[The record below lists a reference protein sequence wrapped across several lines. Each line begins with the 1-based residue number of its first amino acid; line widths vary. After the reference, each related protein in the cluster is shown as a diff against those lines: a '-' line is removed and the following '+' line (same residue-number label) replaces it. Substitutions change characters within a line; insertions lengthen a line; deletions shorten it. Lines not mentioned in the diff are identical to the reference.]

1 MPRSLPTGEPCT
13 RRPSATWRSSPATGR
28 AVRSD
33 SSPVVPAVSTPPRPA
48 HGSRSRWPRST
59 SRSAPT
65 GAASTPRT
73 GPCCLHSPPGKTARC
88 ATARTGAL
96 SQPRRISRTGRAGR
110 ADPLHSQRDA
120 RLASAGGAKPR
131 RQARL
136 RRRQAARRRRGL
148 EPGERLLAESKVS
161 LAPTQQPRRRSLTWP
176 LCGLAVFVAAA
187 VWAAAALGFGTY
199 GFGGQQYEHLRIT
212 RAALDCHGRDSGG
225 GCFETESIAQLAGR
239 EPERGVSG
247 WVGAVGAPDK
257 DQIQTPAAHC
267 DNADFL
273 SGYYA
278 EEMRRRRNERLAAC
292 WTHLRNH
299 FWAGV
304 RAAEGLL
311 DRRAG
316 SSRARSTSMPT
327 APTSSRSRGALNA
340 MSSSTSDACCTGC
353 RTSTRTA
360 TGRIKPT
367 PIGRYLRSTHRGS
380 TALCPRPSSTCAGA
394 TWGRSPMS
402 SPQAAS
408 KTAAPTGSH
417 MTR

>member
-1 MPRSLPTGEPCT
+1 
-13 RRPSATWRSSPATGR
+13 
-28 AVRSD
+28 
-33 SSPVVPAVSTPPRPA
+33 
-48 HGSRSRWPRST
+48 
-59 SRSAPT
+59 
-65 GAASTPRT
+65 
-73 GPCCLHSPPGKTARC
+73 
-88 ATARTGAL
+88 
-96 SQPRRISRTGRAGR
+96 
-110 ADPLHSQRDA
+110 
-120 RLASAGGAKPR
+120 
-131 RQARL
+131 
-136 RRRQAARRRRGL
+136 
-148 EPGERLLAESKVS
+148 VS

-311 DRRAG
+311 DKKGRIIASEVDIDADCTYFVSVTGRVKCDVIEHFGRLLHGVQDFYSHSNWADQADPDRPVSPLNPPGLNRFVPAPFLDLRRRDMGTFPDELTTGCFQDGCADRITHDTLNKDNG
-316 SSRARSTSMPT
+316 DI
-327 APTSSRSRGALNA
+327 APLLGGGDSPRTPRGKIASAWRLGSRSRTRGGGGAISWRRSA
-340 MSSSTSDACCTGC
+340 S
-353 RTSTRTA
+353 A
-360 TGRIKPT
+360 TGR
-367 PIGRYLRSTHRGS
+367 S
-380 TALCPRPSSTCAGA
+380 GA
-394 TWGRSPMS
+394 S
-402 SPQAAS
+402 
-408 KTAAPTGSH
+408 
-417 MTR
+417 